1 MAAITFP
8 NQRTICVHRERAE
21 SDFLGIKNEN
31 WKAAAR
37 DLSAHAFKLYIYLA
51 SNKDN
56 FKLALSPAAVRQEI
70 GMARSTYHDQFHV
83 LVDKGYLVPAHGS
96 TFDFYEVPQSGTQ
109 LKNSMTLAGHVNE
122 NGTSDGQQKPNDGL
136 SVLGEDIEINNIA
149 TSQQLPSINKDD
161 KDIKGVEIYIPQQK
175 EVFIKPPKAEGK
187 LRPKSRSEI
196 EKKEFSF

>member
-1 MAAITFP
+1 MPVMTFP
-8 NQRTICVHRERAE
+8 NQRTVRVHRERAE

-37 DLSAHAFKLYIYLA
+37 DLSAHALKLYLYLA

-56 FKLALSPAAVRQEI
+56 YKLALSPAAVRQEI

-109 LKNSMTLAGHVNE
+109 LKNSMTLAGHANE

-136 SVLGEDIEINNIA
+136 SVLGENIEINNIP
-149 TSQQLPSINKDD
+149 TPQLPSINRED

>member
-1 MAAITFP
+1 MPVMTFP
-8 NQRTICVHRERAE
+8 NQRTVRVHRERAE

-37 DLSAHAFKLYIYLA
+37 DLSAHALKLYLYLA

-56 FKLALSPAAVRQEI
+56 YKLALSPAAVRQEI

-136 SVLGEDIEINNIA
+136 SVLGENIEINNIP
-149 TSQQLPSINKDD
+149 TPQLPSINKDD
-161 KDIKGVEIYIPQQK
+161 KEIKGVEIYIPQQK

>member
-1 MAAITFP
+1 MPVMTFP
-8 NQRTICVHRERAE
+8 NQRTVRVHRERAE

-136 SVLGEDIEINNIA
+136 SVLGENIEINNIP
-149 TSQQLPSINKDD
+149 TPQLPPINRED

>member
-21 SDFLGIKNEN
+21 SNFLGIKNEN

-37 DLSAHAFKLYIYLA
+37 DLSAHALKLYLYLA

-56 FKLALSPAAVRQEI
+56 YKLALSPAAVRQEI

-136 SVLGEDIEINNIA
+136 SVLGENIEINNIP
-149 TSQQLPSINKDD
+149 TPQLPTINRED
-161 KDIKGVEIYIPQQK
+161 KDIKEVEIYIPQQK

>member
-161 KDIKGVEIYIPQQK
+161 KDIKEVEKYIPQQK

>member
-37 DLSAHAFKLYIYLA
+37 NLSAHAFKLYIYLA

-56 FKLALSPAAVRQEI
+56 YKLALSPAAVRQEI

-96 TFDFYEVPQSGTQ
+96 TFDSYEVPQSGTQ
-109 LKNSMTLAGHVNE
+109 LTNSMTLAGHANE
-122 NGTSDGQQKPNDGL
+122 NGTSDGQQKPGDGFN
-136 SVLGEDIEINNIA
+136 VLGEDIEINNIA

-161 KDIKGVEIYIPQQK
+161 KDIKEVEKYIPQQK

-196 EKKEFSF
+196 EEKEFSF

>member
-1 MAAITFP
+1 MPNITYP
-8 NQRTICVHRERAE
+8 NQRLVKIHRESAKT
-21 SDFLGIKNEN
+21 DFLGIKNEN
-31 WKAAAR
+31 WQAASR
-37 DLSAHAFKLYIYLA
+37 DLGAHALQLYLYLA
-51 SNKDN
+51 SNAN
-56 FKLALSPAAVRQEI
+56 NYTSALSPVAVRQAI

-161 KDIKGVEIYIPQQK
+161 KDIKEVEKYIPQQK